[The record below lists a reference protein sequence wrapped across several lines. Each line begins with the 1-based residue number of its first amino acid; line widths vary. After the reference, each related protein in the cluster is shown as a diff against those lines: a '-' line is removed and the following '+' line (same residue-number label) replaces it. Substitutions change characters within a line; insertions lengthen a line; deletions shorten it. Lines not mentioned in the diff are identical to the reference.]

1 MGKGFDKQSVFIHEP
16 VDHEVPVVSTRKQ
29 QQDTDA
35 QYSVVKPV
43 NNNSNNGG
51 NKRDEDGNTL
61 CLSKPPT
68 LDNPVY
74 MTGCVAAA
82 GGLDHQYS
90 SLNHQV
96 LPAPTHD
103 DQCSEQEQRDAS
115 TVAADIDDQYSKLK
129 IDIYNQFPDD
139 DN

>member
-1 MGKGFDKQSVFIHEP
+1 MYFKRIVVRFLTAQS
-16 VDHEVPVVSTRKQ
+16 ST
-29 QQDTDA
+29 DAA

-43 NNNSNNGG
+43 NNNSNNGD

-61 CLSKPPT
+61 CLSTPPT

-74 MTGCVAAA
+74 MTGCAATA

-103 DQCSEQEQRDAS
+103 DQCSEQEHERDAS
-115 TVAADIDDQYSKLK
+115 TAAADDSDGQYSKLK
-129 IDIYNQFPDD
+129 IDIYNQLPE
-139 DN
+139 DNDN

>member
-1 MGKGFDKQSVFIHEP
+1 MFRHEP
-16 VDHEVPVVSTRKQ
+16 VPYEVPVVSTRKQ
-29 QQDTDA
+29 QQQQQDPDAA

-43 NNNSNNGG
+43 NNSNNGD

-61 CLSKPPT
+61 CLSTSPM
-68 LDNPVY
+68 LDNLMY
-74 MTGCVAAA
+74 MTGFAAAA

-103 DQCSEQEQRDAS
+103 DQCISEQQHVEDA
-115 TVAADIDDQYSKLK
+115 TAVADGDGQYSKLK
-129 IDIYNQFPDD
+129 VDIYNQFPED
-139 DN
+139 DNN

>member
-1 MGKGFDKQSVFIHEP
+1 
-16 VDHEVPVVSTRKQ
+16 
-29 QQDTDA
+29 
-35 QYSVVKPV
+35 
-43 NNNSNNGG
+43 
-51 NKRDEDGNTL
+51 
-61 CLSKPPT
+61 
-68 LDNPVY
+68 
-74 MTGCVAAA
+74 MTGCVAASWR
-82 GGLDHQYS
+82 GWNHQYS
-90 SLNHQV
+90 SLNHSSGK

>member
-1 MGKGFDKQSVFIHEP
+1 MFSHEP
-16 VDHEVPVVSTRKQ
+16 VDYEVPVVSTRKQ
-29 QQDTDA
+29 QQQPDA

-43 NNNSNNGG
+43 DNNSNSGD

-61 CLSKPPT
+61 CLSTPPT

-74 MTGCVAAA
+74 MTGCAAAA

-103 DQCSEQEQRDAS
+103 DQCSEEQQRDAS
-115 TVAADIDDQYSKLK
+115 TAADDDSDGQYSKLK
-129 IDIYNQFPDD
+129 IDIYDQFPEDD

>member
-1 MGKGFDKQSVFIHEP
+1 MFSREP
-16 VDHEVPVVSTRKQ
+16 VDYEVPVVSTRKQ
-29 QQDTDA
+29 QQQPDAA

-51 NKRDEDGNTL
+51 NKRDEDGSTL
-61 CLSKPPT
+61 CLSTSPM
-68 LDNPVY
+68 LDNLMY
-74 MTGCVAAA
+74 MTTAA

-103 DQCSEQEQRDAS
+103 DQCSEQEHERDAS
-115 TVAADIDDQYSKLK
+115 NAAADNDNDGQYSKLK
-129 IDIYNQFPDD
+129 IDIYNQFPNDD